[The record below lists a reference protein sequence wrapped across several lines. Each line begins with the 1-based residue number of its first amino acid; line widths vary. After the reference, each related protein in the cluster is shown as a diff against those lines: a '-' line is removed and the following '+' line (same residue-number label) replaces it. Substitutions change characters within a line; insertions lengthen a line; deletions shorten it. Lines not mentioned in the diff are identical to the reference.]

1 MLENKNVKI
10 KQSTLRNDYKD
21 RSLKSVDVEHK
32 IASLKCSWVKQLFT
46 ENFHEWKTIPL
57 QYINKL
63 FGKTF
68 KFHYNLDIRKS
79 TLSYFPSFYK
89 DILKLWNKYYSNQP
103 SLPST
108 FVSQCL
114 CFNVFIKIDNKVVFH
129 RKFFEKNITF
139 VIDLIKENRK
149 FKTCE

>member
-89 DILKLWNKYYSNQP
+89 
-103 SLPST
+103 
-108 FVSQCL
+108 
-114 CFNVFIKIDNKVVFH
+114 
-129 RKFFEKNITF
+129 
-139 VIDLIKENRK
+139 
-149 FKTCE
+149 